1 MNYFR
6 RWLKNLKYRIVEPL
20 LSFYLN
26 RLRNSVRLEVYGQ
39 GPVLE
44 LIRQGKPFIP
54 CYWHQQNLA
63 CAFYLLELRKQ
74 GLNAGFLVS
83 PSRDGEAPANI
94 FRRWGAHVVRGS
106 SSRTGAQAMREL
118 YQIITRE
125 KVSPSNTPDGP
136 RGPLYEC
143 KPGPLLLA
151 QMAQVPVVPMA
162 AAADRYRQFNSW
174 DRFIMPKTGARL
186 CIMVGE
192 PICVEKGLPMK
203 DLEPLRL
210 RLQTKLMELTAA
222 TQQHLQKPKEAK
234 N

>member
-1 MNYFR
+1 MSLR
-6 RWLKNLKYRIVEPL
+6 AWLKNLKYRIAEPV

-26 RLRNSVRLEVYGQ
+26 RLRNTVILEVHGEQ
-39 GPVLE
+39 SVLD
-44 LIRQGKPFIP
+44 LIKQRKPFIP
-54 CYWHQQNLA
+54 CYWHQQNLP
-63 CAFYLLELRKQ
+63 CAFYLLDLQKH

-94 FRRWGAHVVRGS
+94 FRRWGGHVVRGS

-118 YQIITRE
+118 YLIISRD

-136 RGPLYEC
+136 RGPLFEC

-151 QMAQVPVVPMA
+151 QLTQVPVVPMA
-162 AAADRYRQFNSW
+162 AAADRYRQFKSW
-174 DRFIMPKTGARL
+174 DRFIMPKWGARL

-192 PICVEKGLPMK
+192 PVYVAKGLSIN

-210 RLQTKLMELTAA
+210 QLQQRLMELSTAA
-222 TQQHLQKPKEAK
+222 QRHLAK
-234 N
+234 T

>member
-1 MNYFR
+1 MNHFR
-6 RWLKNLKYRIVEPL
+6 RWMKNLKYRIVEPV

-39 GPVLE
+39 GPVLD
-44 LIRQGKPFIP
+44 LIRESKPFIP

-63 CAFYLLELRKQ
+63 CAFYLLELSKQ

-94 FRRWGAHVVRGS
+94 FRRWGARVVRGS

-143 KPGPLLLA
+143 KTGPLLLA

-174 DRFIMPKTGARL
+174 DRFIMPKPGARL

-192 PICVEKGLPMK
+192 PIYVEKGLPMK
-203 DLEPLRL
+203 DLEPLRM
-210 RLQTKLMELTAA
+210 RLQQTLINLTAS
-222 TQQHLQKPKEAK
+222 TQQQLQKSKK

>member
-1 MNYFR
+1 MNFGL
-6 RWLKNLKYRIVEPL
+6 WMKQLKYRIAEPV

-26 RLRNSVRLEVYGQ
+26 RLRNTVTLEVHGGQ
-39 GPVLE
+39 ESVLN
-44 LIRQGKPFIP
+44 LIEQGKPFIP
-54 CYWHQQNLA
+54 CYWHQQNLP
-63 CAFYLLELRKQ
+63 CAFYLLDLRKH

-94 FRRWGAHVVRGS
+94 FRRWGGHVVRGS
-106 SSRTGAQAMREL
+106 SSRTGAQALREL
-118 YQIITRE
+118 YLIISRD

-136 RGPLYEC
+136 RGPAFEC

-162 AAADRYRQFNSW
+162 AAADSYRQFNSW
-174 DRFIMPKTGARL
+174 DRFIMPKWGARL

-192 PICVEKGLPMK
+192 PIYVQKGLSMN

-210 RLQTKLMELTAA
+210 QLQQKLMELTAA
-222 TQQHLQKPKEAK
+222 AQQRIQQSL
-234 N
+234 

>member
-1 MNYFR
+1 MNLHT
-6 RWLKNLKYRIVEPL
+6 WLKKFKYRIAEPV

-26 RLRNSVRLEVYGQ
+26 RLRNTVALEVHGQ
-39 GPVLE
+39 EPVLN
-44 LIRQGKPFIP
+44 LIQQGKPFIP
-54 CYWHQQNLA
+54 CFWHQQNLP
-63 CAFYLLELRKQ
+63 CAFYLLDLRKH
-74 GLNAGFLVS
+74 GLKAGFLVS

-94 FRRWGAHVVRGS
+94 FRRWGGHVVRGS

-118 YQIITRE
+118 YLIITRD

-136 RGPLYEC
+136 RGPLFEC

-151 QMAQVPVVPMA
+151 QMTQVPVVPLA

-174 DRFIMPKTGARL
+174 DRFIMPKWGARL

-192 PICVEKGLPMK
+192 PIHVAKGLPIN

-210 RLQTKLMELTAA
+210 QLQQRLMELTAA
-222 TQQHLQKPKEAK
+222 AQKRLL